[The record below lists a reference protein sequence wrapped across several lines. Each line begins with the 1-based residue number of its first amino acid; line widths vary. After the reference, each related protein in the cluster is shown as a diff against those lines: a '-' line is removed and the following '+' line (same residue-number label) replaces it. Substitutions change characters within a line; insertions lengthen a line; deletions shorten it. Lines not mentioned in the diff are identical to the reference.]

1 MNKFFIYLL
10 FFFLL
15 ISCSNNSKKNN
26 LISKSIDYH
35 KLNSF
40 IQDSLPSL
48 LILNENF
55 DQIFNLW
62 EEGVKTIESTSK
74 IMSSDPRTLPFF
86 LESLKIEVGKINDK
100 QIPGKLNVP
109 QVIGRFR
116 VYKTEVLKIN
126 SNKIDLGN
134 IQLFKKNIKKMAI
147 SYNALIS
154 MMNKIAK
161 ESLESNN
168 NVETVEVK

>member
-1 MNKFFIYLL
+1 MNKVFIYLL
-10 FFFLL
+10 FFFFL

-26 LISKSIDYH
+26 LISTSINYE

-40 IQDSLPSL
+40 VQDSLPSF

-55 DQIFNLW
+55 DEIFNPW
-62 EEGVKTIESTSK
+62 QGIKTIESTSK

-86 LESLKIEVGKINDK
+86 LESLKLEVAKINDK

-109 QVIGRFR
+109 QIIGRFR

-126 SNKIDLGN
+126 SNKIDLEN
-134 IQLFKKNIKKMAI
+134 IQLFKKNLKKIAI

-161 ESLESNN
+161 ESLEPTNSL
-168 NVETVEVK
+168 EAVEVK